1 MLAPQDLQIA
11 EVDRFICHPGGAKV
25 VDAIETALSLPQG
38 SLSDEREVLRLH
50 GNMSAPTALFV
61 LDRARKEGLPPLS
74 VMTALGTR
82 VHGQH
87 RNPAESGMTL
97 PYAIMIFV
105 TLQRL
110 SELVIAHINTKAL
123 LAAGATEFGRSHYPV
138 MVLLHASWLAVLW
151 ATVGGAPVN
160 LPLLAVFAVL
170 QMLRVWVLATL
181 GRRWTTRIIVPQS
194 EPMVLRGPFRIMRHP
209 NYAVVIA
216 EIAILP
222 LVFGL
227 VWVAAA
233 YSVLNAA
240 MLWVRIRAEN
250 AAYSGIR
257 T

>member
-1 MLAPQDLQIA
+1 
-11 EVDRFICHPGGAKV
+11 
-25 VDAIETALSLPQG
+25 
-38 SLSDEREVLRLH
+38 
-50 GNMSAPTALFV
+50 
-61 LDRARKEGLPPLS
+61 
-74 VMTALGTR
+74 
-82 VHGQH
+82 
-87 RNPAESGMTL
+87 MTL

-110 SELVIAHINTKAL
+110 SELVIAHINTKSL
-123 LAAGATEFGRSHYPV
+123 LAAGAIEFGRSHYPV

-151 ATVGGAPVN
+151 ATVGGQPVN